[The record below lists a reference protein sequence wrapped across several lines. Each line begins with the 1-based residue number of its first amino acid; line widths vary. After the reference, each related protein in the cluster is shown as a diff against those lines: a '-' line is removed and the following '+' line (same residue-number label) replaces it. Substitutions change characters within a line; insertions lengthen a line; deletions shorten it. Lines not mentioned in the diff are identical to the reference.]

1 MSQNEKIKNSSMN
14 KWQEFAGSFP
24 ITVLIIIA
32 FLCLVL
38 RILDTFV
45 IPVAELVGELI
56 ISKALGFILIT
67 LYLWSINRRLNAIGI
82 HKRNAGQG
90 VVIGSSVVAIML
102 AVYYTVILVVTSSS
116 GVEGSLQFAP
126 TDPKTGKEGDFYF
139 ALWLVFGNIVNVL
152 MEEGLFRGLMMRKFL
167 GKISFWKT
175 NLLQAF
181 LFGIWHITWP
191 IKDFLDGDLSFGGLI
206 LESTMATLSA
216 FLIALI
222 WGYMYF
228 KTSSLLAP
236 LICHYFFN
244 STLNLIAF
252 VSTSGQDDIV
262 NNALTL
268 AGAIALL
275 VGLLSIY
282 LIKLL
287 AERWKLPH
295 LQPWSAGE
303 SIIRA

>member
-1 MSQNEKIKNSSMN
+1 MVQNELRKSKSMN
-14 KWQEFAGSFP
+14 KWQEFAGSKP

-38 RILDTFV
+38 RIIDTFV
-45 IPVAELVGELI
+45 LPVAVLVGELI
-56 ISKALGFILIT
+56 ISKALGFILIVI
-67 LYLWSINRRLNAIGI
+67 YLWSINQRLNAIGI
-82 HKRNAGQG
+82 YKRNAGKA
-90 VVIGSSVVAIML
+90 VVIGCSVVAIML
-102 AVYYTVILVVTSSS
+102 VMYYSVILIVTSSS
-116 GVEGSLQFAP
+116 GVEGSLKFVP

-139 ALWLVFGNIVNVL
+139 ALWLIFGNIVNVF
-152 MEEGLFRGLMMRKFL
+152 MEEGLFRGLMTRKFL
-167 GKISFWKT
+167 DRMSFWKT
-175 NLLQAF
+175 NFLQAF

-206 LESTMATLSA
+206 MQSIMATFSA
-216 FLIALI
+216 LLVGLI

-228 KTSSLLAP
+228 KTASLFASLL
-236 LICHYFFN
+236 CHYFFN

-252 VSTSGQDDIV
+252 VSTSGQENIV
-262 NNALTL
+262 DNAVTL

-287 AERWKLPH
+287 AERWNLPQ

-303 SIIRA
+303 FIIGT

>member
-1 MSQNEKIKNSSMN
+1 MN
-14 KWQEFAGSFP
+14 KWQEFAGSYP
-24 ITVLIIIA
+24 ITVLLIITL
-32 FLCLVL
+32 LCLVL

-45 IPVAELVGELI
+45 LPIAELVGELI
-56 ISKALGFILIT
+56 ISKALGFILII
-67 LYLWSINRRLNAIGI
+67 LFLWSINRRLNAIGI
-82 HKRNAGQG
+82 HKRNAGQA
-90 VVIGSSVVAIML
+90 VIIGSSVVVIML
-102 AVYYTVILVVTSSS
+102 VMYYTVILVVTSSS
-116 GVEGSLQFAP
+116 GVEGSLQFGP

-139 ALWLVFGNIVNVL
+139 ALWLVFGNIVNVF
-152 MEEGLFRGLMMRKFL
+152 MEEGLFRGLMTRKFL
-167 GKISFWKT
+167 DKMSFWKT
-175 NLLQAF
+175 NILQAF

-206 LESTMATLSA
+206 LQSTMATLSA
-216 FLIALI
+216 FLVALI

-228 KTSSLLAP
+228 KTASLLAP

-244 STLNLIAF
+244 STLNLITF
-252 VSTSGQDDIV
+252 VSTSGQEDIV
-262 NNALTL
+262 TNALTL

-287 AERWKLPH
+287 AERWKLPQ